1 MTSTISTNRGIEE
14 LIDTVVRFG
23 GTEVEVDGHT
33 VQFFIGDVPCMAYV
47 KDGGNRLRGTA
58 YLDTA
63 PTEGVG
69 AWVARQ
75 PQPESGLLE
84 LAAMPGRE
92 HQHMLRI
99 LFERAIG
106 WPDMD
111 NDPLY
116 EEVMI
121 YADAWRERLD
131 IEAVEDYSAPFVLP
145 GDPRDTE
152 PANAWL
158 LFGDS
163 AAYPTRK
170 EVQADERRGDAGIFE
185 WLWTTAKQTEVGD
198 LVFCYFITPHKAAHF
213 VARTAS
219 RAFFDREIGVNANQE
234 VADAQWWCLLTTP
247 IEIEPIPVEVLR
259 DCADGFLPLRGRS
272 GLYLRPEVV
281 AALPVVARYPEDAAA
296 LARVLCT
303 PVGNPDLP
311 DPANVSRQEWRSIA
325 SGAMK
330 LEKHVEQYI
339 VEPMLRL
346 LLESEPSLTHQR
358 SYRIGAKVADY
369 VVSGPEGPRCVL
381 EVKLA
386 LREASEGIWEHSP
399 DFLQVRGYADSLNT
413 GSILIDANRICLID
427 NQAPSPWRIIDRRH
441 ATPTDL
447 ADIATHIRGEIR
459 P

>member
-1 MTSTISTNRGIEE
+1 MTSATSANRGIPE
-14 LIDTVVRFG
+14 LVDIIGRLG
-23 GTEVEVDGHT
+23 GEEVEADGHT
-33 VQFFIGDVPCMAYV
+33 VGFFIGDVACMAYV
-47 KDGGNRLRGTA
+47 KDGGSRIRGTA

-63 PTEGVG
+63 PPEEVG

-84 LAAMPGRE
+84 LTAASGGESQRL
-92 HQHMLRI
+92 LRI

-111 NDPLY
+111 KDPLY
-116 EEVMI
+116 DEVRI

-131 IEAVEDYSAPFVLP
+131 VEEVRGSFAPFTLP
-145 GDPRDTE
+145 GDPLDSE
-152 PANAWL
+152 PTNAWL

-163 AAYPTRK
+163 ASYPNRR
-170 EVQADERRGDAGIFE
+170 EVEADAERGKAGVFE
-185 WLWTTAKQTEVGD
+185 YLWTAAKQTEVGD
-198 LVFCYFITPHKAAHF
+198 LVFCYFISPHKAAHF

-219 RAFFDREIGVNANQE
+219 RAFFDREIGVNADKQ
-234 VADAQWWCLLTTP
+234 VADAQWWSFLTTP
-247 IEIEPIPVEVLR
+247 IEIEPIPVAVLR

-272 GLYLRPEVV
+272 GVYLRPEVV
-281 AALPVVARYPEDAAA
+281 AALPVVARNPEDAAE
-296 LARVLCT
+296 LMRVLRT
-303 PVGNPDLP
+303 PVGNADLP
-311 DPANVSRQEWRSIA
+311 DPANMSPHEWKAIA

-346 LLESEPSLTHQR
+346 ALESEPSLTHQR
-358 SYRIGAKVADY
+358 SYRIGAKIADY
-369 VVSGPEGPRCVL
+369 IVSGPEGPRCVV

-386 LREASEGIWEHSP
+386 LREHPDGIWEHSP

-427 NQAPSPWRIIDRRH
+427 HQAPAPWRIIDRRH

-447 ADIATHIRGEIR
+447 ADIVTHMRGEIR